1 LLPAFVAG
9 LEAVVRSPFH
19 GPVFARLQQPIVA
32 SVLNACASIN
42 RGELDQLIARL
53 RHLEAE
59 AARDEARNFRRTA
72 LTATRTSEPPRRLHQ
87 TTWIRHAPGKPEN
100 AAKDACVTIDLAA
113 FAAALA
119 AA

>member
-1 LLPAFVAG
+1 L
-9 LEAVVRSPFH
+9 S
-19 GPVFARLQQPIVA
+19 Q
-32 SVLNACASIN
+32 VLNACASIN

-59 AARDEARNFRRTA
+59 AARDEARNFRRAA
-72 LTATRTSEPPRRLHQ
+72 LPATRTSKAPRRLHQ
-87 TTWIRHAPGKPEN
+87 TTWIRHAPGKPDN

-113 FAAALA
+113 FAAELA